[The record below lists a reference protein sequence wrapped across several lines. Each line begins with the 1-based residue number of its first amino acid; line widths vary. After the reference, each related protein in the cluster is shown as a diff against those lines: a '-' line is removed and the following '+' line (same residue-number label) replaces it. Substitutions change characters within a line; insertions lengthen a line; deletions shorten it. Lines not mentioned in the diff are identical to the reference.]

1 MSIEWYAVH
10 TYVGQ
15 EDRVQQHLMERA
27 TKLGMRGTKIFQVL
41 QPKEKAVEL
50 REGGKKEEKQGAAEK
65 VASKFGARP
74 APLKVVGGRG

>member
-41 QPKEKAVEL
+41 QPKES
-50 REGGKKEEKQGAAEK
+50 R
-65 VASKFGARP
+65 
-74 APLKVVGGRG
+74 